1 MDKINIAIAGY
12 GNVGRGVERSL
23 TLNTDTD
30 LVAVFT
36 RRPERVRAEVTNVP
50 VLQLDEGE
58 VPAGLK
64 IDVVI
69 LCGGSKDDIPVQGP
83 LFTQRFTT
91 VDSFDTHADI
101 PRYYVEMDT
110 VAKAHGHVAVISTGW
125 DPGIFSMMRVLGDAF
140 LPGGAQYTFWGKG
153 VSQGHSDAARQVR
166 GVVDARAYTIPND
179 EALKR
184 VRCGDTPTFTKREMH
199 KRVVF
204 VVAEPNA
211 DATRIREELTAMPH
225 YFDEYETEVIFV
237 TREAMA
243 KKHARLP
250 HGGFVFASGT
260 TGQGNQHVLEYRTQL
275 ESNPEF
281 TANVLVACARAA
293 YRLQKDGRTG
303 AFTLLDIPVGY
314 LSPHDAETLRKTFM

>member
-12 GNVGRGVERSL
+12 GNVGRGVEQSL
-23 TLNTDTD
+23 KLNVDTD
-30 LVAVFT
+30 LVAIFT
-36 RRPERVRAEVTNVP
+36 RRPQSVQAEVPAVP
-50 VLQLDEGE
+50 VLQLEE
-58 VPAGLK
+58 QVPADLT

-83 LFTQRFTT
+83 MFAQRFTT
-91 VDSFDTHADI
+91 VDSFDTHAEI
-101 PRYYVEMDT
+101 PRYFAMMDA
-110 VAKAHGHVAVISTGW
+110 VAKEHGHVAVISTGW

-140 LPGGAQYTFWGKG
+140 LPQGTQYTFWGKG
-153 VSQGHSDAARQVR
+153 VSQGHSDAARQVT
-166 GVVDARAYTIPND
+166 GVVDARAYTIPIE
-179 EALKR
+179 EAIKQ
-184 VRCGDTPTFTKREMH
+184 VRCGDTPKFGKREMH

-204 VVAEPNA
+204 VVPEQNA
-211 DATRIREELTAMPH
+211 DAARIREEITAMPH

-237 TREAMA
+237 TREAMR

-260 TGQGNQHVLEYRTQL
+260 TGEGNQHVLEYRTQL

-303 AFTLLDIPVGY
+303 AFTLLDIPAGY
-314 LSPHDAETLRKTFM
+314 LSPHAAATLRKEFM

>member
-1 MDKINIAIAGY
+1 MEKIKIAIAGY

-23 TLNTDTD
+23 QLNTDTE

-36 RRPERVRAEVTNVP
+36 RRPEPVRAELTAVP
-50 VLQLDEGE
+50 VLELEEQ
-58 VPAGLK
+58 VPADLQ

-83 LFTQRFTT
+83 MFAQRFTT

-101 PRYYVEMDT
+101 PRYFARMDA
-110 VAKAHGHVAVISTGW
+110 VAKEHGHVAVISTGW

-140 LPGGAQYTFWGKG
+140 LPQGTQYTFWGKG
-153 VSQGHSDAARQVR
+153 VSQGHSDAARQVK
-166 GVVDARAYTIPND
+166 GVIDARAYTIPNED
-179 EALKR
+179 ALKR
-184 VRCGDTPTFTKREMH
+184 VRSGDTPKFGKREMH

-204 VVAEPNA
+204 VVAEANA
-211 DATRIREELTAMPH
+211 DAARIREEITSMPH
-225 YFDEYETEVIFV
+225 YFDEYETEVIFE

-250 HGGFVFASGT
+250 HGGFVFATGT
-260 TGQGNQHVLEYRTQL
+260 TGEGNQHVLEYRTQL

-281 TANVLVACARAA
+281 TANVMVACARAA
-293 YRLQKDGRTG
+293 YRLQKEGRTG
-303 AFTLLDIPVGY
+303 AFTLLDIPAGY
-314 LSPHDAETLRKTFM
+314 LSPHTAETLRKEFM

>member
-1 MDKINIAIAGY
+1 MERINIAIAGY

-23 TLNTDTD
+23 KLNVDTD
-30 LVAVFT
+30 LVAIFT
-36 RRPERVRAEVTNVP
+36 RRPEPVRAEVPDVQ
-50 VLQLDEGE
+50 VLQLAEQ
-58 VPAGLK
+58 VPADLT

-83 LFTQRFTT
+83 MFAQRFTT
-91 VDSFDTHADI
+91 VDSFDTHAEI
-101 PRYYVEMDT
+101 PHYFAEMDA
-110 VAKAHGHVAVISTGW
+110 VAKEHGHVAVISTGW

-140 LPGGAQYTFWGKG
+140 LPQGTQYTFWGKG
-153 VSQGHSDAARQVR
+153 VSQGHSDAARQVK
-166 GVVDARAYTIPND
+166 GVVDARAYTIPN
-179 EALKR
+179 EAAIKR
-184 VRCGDTPTFTKREMH
+184 VRCGETPKFTKREMH

-204 VVAEPNA
+204 VVPEENA
-211 DATRIREELTAMPH
+211 DAARIREEITAMPH

-260 TGQGNQHVLEYRTQL
+260 TGEGNQHVLEYRTQL

-303 AFTLLDIPVGY
+303 AFTLLDIPLGY
-314 LSPHDAETLRKTFM
+314 LSPHSAETLRKEYM